1 MVLPITLVMKEED
14 AIQIILIVL
23 TEEILDQQMET
34 LELAAFQ

>member
-14 AIQIILIVL
+14 AIQIILIIL

>member
-1 MVLPITLVMKEED
+1 MKEED
-14 AIQIILIVL
+14 VIQIILIVL

>member
-14 AIQIILIVL
+14 VIQIILIVL